1 MSGDLDDD
9 LVKKHGKTPLR
20 LRDLKWIADGIAD
33 AVRGYLQ
40 KSLVGPFAE
49 LSKRVNALETRQAFH
64 YRGIWDQAQHYDRG
78 DFCTDKGSL
87 FHCNRPATRQ
97 RPGEGS
103 DWTLAVKRGRD
114 GRDAGR

>member
-1 MSGDLDDD
+1 MPDDVKDD
-9 LVKKHGKTPLR
+9 LLVAHGKKPLR
-20 LRDLKWIADGIAD
+20 VRDLKWLVEGMTEAL
-33 AVRGYLQ
+33 RGYIE
-40 KSLVGPFAE
+40 KSLSGPFAE
-49 LSKRVNALETRQAFH
+49 LRKRIGALETRQAIR
-64 YRGIWDQAQHYDRG
+64 YRGIWDQAEHYDRG

-87 FHCNRPATRQ
+87 FHCNQPSTRQ